1 MKTTDLENELRKAG
15 DFNEGMIEN
24 NAPPELHILLNQY
37 IDDKNLSKADVIR
50 KLNIDRNYG
59 YQILKG
65 SRIPTRNCI
74 LQLSLILGLDEAQ
87 ISELLRLAGKSPL
100 YVRNVVDARVFYAV
114 NHHMEYF
121 EAIDFIWGGSIL

>member
-1 MKTTDLENELRKAG
+1 MKTTDLEEELRKSE

-24 NAPPELHILLNQY
+24 NAPPELYKLLNRY
-37 IDDKNLSKADVIR
+37 IDEKSLSKAEVIR

-59 YQILKG
+59 YLILNG
-65 SRIPTRNCI
+65 SRIPTRNCL
-74 LQLSLILGLDEAQ
+74 LQLSLVLELNETQ

-100 YVRNVVDARVFYAV
+100 YVRNKFDARVFYAV

-121 EAIDFIWGGSIL
+121 EALDFIWGGSII